1 MRGSMTEKQ
10 KTPNKGKPI
19 WKPGQSGNPSGRPV
33 GSRNKTS
40 LAIEALLDGEGE
52 NLTRK
57 AIELAQSGDMQ
68 ALRLCLERLCPPRK
82 DRPITFALPAITGMA
97 DVVPAQ
103 SALLAAVAS
112 GEVTPAEAG
121 EVSKL
126 LDSYTRAVEV
136 SELAERIALL
146 EQRTSQ

>member
-1 MRGSMTEKQ
+1 MTEASPDRNNRRT
-10 KTPNKGKPI
+10 KTS
-19 WKPGQSGNPSGRPV
+19 WKPGQSGNPAGRSA
-33 GSRNKTS
+33 GSRHRVT

-52 NLTRK
+52 SLTRK
-57 AIELAQSGDMQ
+57 AIELAQGGDMQ

-82 DRPITFALPAITGMA
+82 DRPITFALPAIKGLA

>member
-1 MRGSMTEKQ
+1 MAEKQ
-10 KTPNKGKPI
+10 DRAHRPTKTS
-19 WKPGQSGNPSGRPV
+19 WKPGQSGNPGGRPA
-33 GSRNKTS
+33 GSRHRVSIAT
-40 LAIEALLDGEGE
+40 EALLDGEGE

-57 AIELAQSGDMQ
+57 AIELAQGGDMQ

-82 DRPITFALPAITGMA
+82 DRPITFALSPIKSIA

-112 GEVTPAEAG
+112 GEITPAEAG
-121 EVSKL
+121 EVCKL

-136 SELAERIALL
+136 SELAERLAIL

>member
-1 MRGSMTEKQ
+1 MTEKQ
-10 KTPNKGKPI
+10 NQPRISRQGFR
-19 WKPGQSGNPSGRPV
+19 PGQSGNPAGRPK
-33 GSRNKTS
+33 GSRNRVS

-57 AIELAQSGDMQ
+57 AIELAQNGDMQ

-82 DRPITFALPAITGMA
+82 DRPITFALPEIRSMA

-112 GEVTPAEAG
+112 GDITPAEAG

-126 LDSYTRAVEV
+126 LDSYTKAVEV

-146 EQRTSQ
+146 EQRTNQ